1 MSGSRLEVV
10 EMNQVKKA
18 KPAGMGDWFDHD
30 YDDDSFDDNG
40 DCGFC
45 GGDGWLDGYEDDPLW
60 FEPGEMA
67 RCASCGGTGRAKDMT
82 IW

>member
-1 MSGSRLEVV
+1 MNGSRLEVV
-10 EMNQVKKA
+10 GMNQVEKA
-18 KPAGMGDWFDHD
+18 RPAGMGDWFDCD
-30 YDDDSFDDNG
+30 YDDDNFDDDG

-67 RCASCGGTGRAKDMT
+67 RCASCNGSGRAKDMT